1 MFEYLHP
8 SGVQPPKHKPRVA
21 RRLDTRGPGSLGH
34 LHAEGVQGTLVSMI
48 SSTFFFL
55 FSQLGVGMMLTLLF
69 ISPRAI
75 GNSFFKFASLTA
87 AILLGVVLGF
97 NFLFPSLV
105 RANEIPVIFLLIS
118 AVLTIAYNRVVALNK
133 LRPAFVLLIA
143 ATATGLISI
152 VADSFAFTRLMAL
165 GGWENWMLLINH
177 LAATALLGSV
187 MLTMVFGHWYLVIPK
202 LSIDHLARLTKVLIG
217 AIVLRVL
224 TILASLVILEA
235 EQSLPL
241 SAVLK
246 ELMVGQAMFF
256 WPRILFGVLVPVIL
270 ALMIRSTVRIRHTQ
284 AATGLLYLAVVAL
297 LFGEFF
303 SKFLLFAVN
312 IAL

>member
-1 MFEYLHP
+1 
-8 SGVQPPKHKPRVA
+8 V
-21 RRLDTRGPGSLGH
+21 
-34 LHAEGVQGTLVSMI
+34 I

-75 GNSFFKFASLTA
+75 GNGFFKFASLTA

-105 RANEIPVIFLLIS
+105 RTNQAPVIFLLMS
-118 AVLTIAYNRVVALNK
+118 AVLTVAYNRVVDLNK
-133 LRPAFVLLIA
+133 FRAAFALLVGA
-143 ATATGLISI
+143 VVAGLISI
-152 VADSFAFTRLMAL
+152 ATDSFAFTRLMAL

-187 MLTMVFGHWYLVIPK
+187 MLTMVFGHWYLIIPK
-202 LSIDHLARLTKVLIG
+202 LSIDHLARLTKVLIA
-217 AIVLRVL
+217 AIVFRIF
-224 TILASLVILEA
+224 TMLASLIVLQA

-241 SAVLK
+241 MAVLK
-246 ELMVGQAMFF
+246 ELMVGKAMFF
-256 WPRILFGVLVPVIL
+256 WPRILFGVLVPIVL
-270 ALMIRSTVRIRHTQ
+270 AVMIRSTVKIRHTQ

-303 SKFLLFAVN
+303 SKFLLFEVN